1 MHFVVLFLLSSTLLY
16 NFAQNTSQAAA
27 VLARTDAHL
36 FPKYTAEIMVIVIPD
51 EKCDCLQLP
60 ALIAHQLRGLFH
72 PHPRQEG
79 DDRLSIFPAED
90 P

>member
-1 MHFVVLFLLSSTLLY
+1 MHFVVLFLLSFVLLY
-16 NFAQNTSQAAA
+16 NFAQNTLQTAA
-27 VLARTDAHL
+27 VFTWTDAHL

-51 EKCDCLQLP
+51 KKRDRLQLP
-60 ALIAHQLRGLFH
+60 ALIAHQLRSLFH

-79 DDRLSIFPAED
+79 NDRLSIFPAED